1 MYFTQI
7 YLVICC
13 FLDVDKSC
21 YNFSYIKESNY
32 TIMIIYQVFPRNHTK
47 EGTFTA
53 LSKDLERIKALGVD
67 VLYFLPIHPIGV
79 VARKGKY
86 GSPYSIQDYQA
97 ICEDLGTKE
106 EFVQLINKAHDL
118 GLKVMMDM
126 VFHHTS
132 RDADYI
138 KKHPKWYIYKNGKLA
153 NKVGDWSDICDLEI
167 NNLDLQNYL
176 IDTLIYWT
184 KLGVDSFRFD
194 VASLVPISFW
204 KKAKNAV
211 KSVNPK
217 TIWLAESIEIEF
229 RDYIRSIGEVAE
241 DDQTLYQAF
250 DILYD
255 YDIFKEFKLAL
266 ADGKHVKEYIDA
278 LNDQILLHGD
288 KLKLHFLENH
298 DQDRIASR
306 LTKKRHLNWLK
317 FVFMIHGVNFIYAG
331 EEFGN
336 THKPDLFE
344 KDPIDWSQK
353 DLEIHQAY
361 LDAIKMKKHMELENI
376 KVTAIKYLKDGKVR
390 LSLNKPLEGTLH
402 HIIDLG

>member
-1 MYFTQI
+1 MT
-7 YLVICC
+7 
-13 FLDVDKSC
+13 
-21 YNFSYIKESNY
+21 
-32 TIMIIYQVFPRNHTK
+32 IYQVFVRNHTK
-47 EGTFTA
+47 EGTFNV
-53 LSKDLERIKALGVD
+53 LSQDLERIKSLGVD
-67 VLYFLPIHPIGV
+67 VLYLLPIHPIGV
-79 VARKGKY
+79 VARKGVY
-86 GSPYSIQDYQA
+86 GSPYSIRDYQA
-97 ICEDLGTKE
+97 ISEDLGTKE
-106 EFVQLINKAHDL
+106 EFVHLINKAHDL

-132 RDADYI
+132 RDAVYI
-138 KKHPKWYIYKNGKLA
+138 KKHPEWYIYKNGKLA
-153 NKVGDWSDICDLEI
+153 NKVGGWSDICDLEI
-167 NNLDLQNYL
+167 NNVDLQNYL

-204 KKAKNAV
+204 TKAKKAV
-211 KSVNPK
+211 KSVNQK

-266 ADGKHVKEYIDA
+266 SDGKHVKEYIDA
-278 LNDQILLHGD
+278 LNNQIILHGD

-361 LDAIKMKKHMELENI
+361 LDAIKMKKHMERENI
-376 KVTAIKYLKDGKVR
+376 RVMVIEYLKDGKVR
-390 LSLNKPLEGTLH
+390 LSLNKPLEGKLH

>member
-1 MYFTQI
+1 MT
-7 YLVICC
+7 
-13 FLDVDKSC
+13 
-21 YNFSYIKESNY
+21 
-32 TIMIIYQVFPRNHTK
+32 IYQVFVRNHTK
-47 EGTFTA
+47 EGTFNA
-53 LSKDLERIKALGVD
+53 LSEDLKRIKSLGVD
-67 VLYFLPIHPIGV
+67 VLYLLPIHPIGV
-79 VARKGKY
+79 VARKGKF
-86 GSPYSIQDYQA
+86 GSPYSIRDYQA
-97 ICEDLGTKE
+97 ISEDLGTLDD
-106 EFVQLINKAHDL
+106 FTNLIDKAHKL

-132 RDADYI
+132 RDAVYI
-138 KKHPKWYIYKNGKLA
+138 KQHPEWYIYKNGNLA

-167 NNLDLQNYL
+167 NNVDLQKYL

-204 KKAKNAV
+204 IKAKKAV

-266 ADGKHVKEYIDA
+266 SDGKHVKEYIDA
-278 LNDQILLHGD
+278 LNEQILLHGD

-344 KDPIDWSQK
+344 KDPIDWSVNNQK
-353 DLEIHQAY
+353 IHHAY
-361 LDAIKMKKHMELENI
+361 LEVIKMKKHMEQENI
-376 KVTAIKYLKDGKVR
+376 KVTAIEYLKDGKVR
-390 LSLNKPLEGTLH
+390 LSLNQALEGKLH
-402 HIIDLG
+402 YIIDLG